1 MYGRLVDTL
10 TSHNFPLELVG
21 RANPILE
28 AKSKLDNL
36 NVVKKYLGAKK
47 QVVASN
53 KKGGALLAS
62 CCFVQNSNKASV
74 IISNNGRITY
84 FYT

>member
-21 RANPILE
+21 RANPLLE

-36 NVVKKYLGAKK
+36 NVAKKYLGAKK
-47 QVVASN
+47 QVVAIRRVVRC
-53 KKGGALLAS
+53 LLA
-62 CCFVQNSNKASV
+62 AS
-74 IISNNGRITY
+74 SRIATKQV
-84 FYT
+84 

>member
-21 RANPILE
+21 RANPLLE
-28 AKSKLDNL
+28 AKSKLDDL

-47 QVVASN
+47 RVVAIRRRVVRC
-53 KKGGALLAS
+53 LLA
-62 CCFVQNSNKASV
+62 AS
-74 IISNNGRITY
+74 SRIATKQV
-84 FYT
+84 

>member
-1 MYGRLVDTL
+1 L

-21 RANPILE
+21 RANPLLD

-36 NVVKKYLGAKK
+36 NVAKKYLGAKK
-47 QVVASN
+47 QVVAIRRVVRC
-53 KKGGALLAS
+53 LLA
-62 CCFVQNSNKASV
+62 CCFVQNSHKASV

-84 FYT
+84 FYTQP